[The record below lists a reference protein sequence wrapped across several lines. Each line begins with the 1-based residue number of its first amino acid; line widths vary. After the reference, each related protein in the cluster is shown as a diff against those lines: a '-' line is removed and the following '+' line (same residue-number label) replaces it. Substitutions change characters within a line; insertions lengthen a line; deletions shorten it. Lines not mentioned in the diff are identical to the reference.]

1 MTRLAAHFRVRR
13 RYSRSV
19 NLERDQHM
27 PESLDGYVVTPRGRG
42 SLKRIADSLSAD
54 NGPRAWTLTG
64 VYGTGKSAFANLLFA
79 LFGPNGAARERAT
92 SILDASD
99 DARRSTAVFR
109 SLPSSG
115 FVRAMAVCR
124 REPLEKSIMRA
135 LARAASDY
143 WARRPG
149 KKPSVVKK
157 IFEVWKLAESG
168 TQPDP
173 TEIPLLISGLAK
185 ASCSGV
191 LVVIDELGKAL
202 EYAAGAGS
210 ASDLYLLQQLAELP
224 ETSGHPPVLIV
235 GLLHQSFS
243 GYGSNLSVR
252 ERAEWEKVQGRFEDM
267 PFTESPDQL
276 LRLLAVAIDATP
288 PKEIASAISRDAQA
302 WFDRFAKLDDPYFAE
317 MMAAD
322 RIRALY
328 PLHPAAAVALAVLCT
343 RFGQNERSAFTFLAG
358 SESHSLASFLE
369 ERSITAEERP
379 LLRVEDVYDYF
390 LGASRLSTTTRV
402 RFHRWAEVQSAVLDA
417 RGASSEETT
426 ALKVIGTFN
435 LVASSG
441 PLRAS
446 RELVLTALC
455 SYPADS
461 KERDRWSRV
470 LRKLVRR
477 GVITYRKR
485 IDEYR
490 LWEGSDFDIDQA
502 TETHIPGDGASLAEL
517 LSRLVPL
524 PPVVAQRHSYETG
537 TLRYFDRVYLD
548 REEELQVLDPAAV
561 KGDGLLVY
569 WLTRR
574 APKPI
579 PTHLADGRP
588 IAVVV
593 REATPHLRSAGLEVA
608 ALESIDRTET
618 ALQTDGVARREVRR
632 RLSLARDSLESAL
645 NAVYGDD
652 SSRATWFGGRRNT
665 KEGFN
670 AALSTLC
677 DRVYHHGPVLWNEL
691 INRDELTS
699 QGARAQRELISALL
713 TNPAEARLGIEGF
726 GPDYSIYASVLE
738 KTGIHRNDG
747 RGWHFTPPSDGGLE
761 HLWQAV
767 EDFCLSARSERRALS
782 ELYDELASPP
792 FGVKRGVVPIV
803 IAAVLQYHHDDVS
816 VYHEG
821 SFLPILRPHHFEL
834 LVKRPGDFAVKH
846 FELRGMRWSLFRDLQ
861 ELLAE
866 GEPPGPQRVRNATLL
881 TVVRPLVKFAAGL
894 PSVTRKATDLGPESS
909 AVRDALL
916 TVTEPDDL
924 LFSALPRALGAEPL
938 GPGGRTTPA
947 ARDRFCNALV
957 AALRELQTYYDELLD
972 QCRQAI
978 RRAFGVRADITR
990 LREDLR
996 VRASYL
1002 VGAVIEPRLRS
1013 FVLAAADESA
1023 TDQEWIES
1031 LAMIIADRPVE
1042 SWGLDGLSLFE
1053 ASLPDFSR
1061 RFASLE
1067 SLHRDA
1073 IREGIEGFDARRIT
1087 ITEPSGEETSQLLWI
1102 DRQSRSVVD
1111 QYARRLHAELAQ
1123 VTDEG
1128 QRRAVLL
1135 TLIEDTFGRRAL
1147 DATDEAD
1154 DIVETERL
1162 GERHA

>member
-1 MTRLAAHFRVRR
+1 MTRLAAHFKVRR
-13 RYSRSV
+13 RYSRSI
-19 NLERDQHM
+19 NLERDQDV
-27 PESLDGYVVTPRGRG
+27 PESLDGYVVTPRARS
-42 SLKRIADSLSAD
+42 SLQRIADSLSAD
-54 NGPRAWTLTG
+54 TGPRAWTLTG

-79 LFGPNGAARERAT
+79 LFGPSGAARERAT
-92 SILDASD
+92 SLLDTSHD
-99 DARRSTAVFR
+99 EGRSLAVFKSR
-109 SLPSSG
+109 PSSG

-124 REPLEKSIMRA
+124 REPLEKSILRA
-135 LARAASDY
+135 LVRASSDY
-143 WARRPG
+143 WAQRPG
-149 KKPSVVKK
+149 KKPSVVKR
-157 IFEVWKLAESG
+157 ILAVWDLAESG
-168 TQPDP
+168 TPPDP

-185 ASCSGV
+185 ASRNGV
-191 LVVIDELGKAL
+191 LVLIDELGKAL

-210 ASDLYLLQQLAELP
+210 AGDLYLLQQLAELP

-243 GYGSNLSVR
+243 GYGSSLSVS

-276 LRLLAVAIDATP
+276 LRLLAVALDATP
-288 PKEIASAISRDAQA
+288 PKEIASAISLDAQA

-328 PLHPAAAVALAVLCT
+328 PLHPAAALALAALCT

-358 SESHSLASFLE
+358 AEAHSLASFLE
-369 ERSITAEERP
+369 ERSISAEERP

-390 LGASRLSTTTRV
+390 LGASRLSTTTRI
-402 RFHRWAEVQSAVLDA
+402 RFHRWTEIQSAVLDA
-417 RGASSEETT
+417 RGTSSEETT

-441 PLRAS
+441 PLRAH
-446 RELVLTALC
+446 RELVLMTLC
-455 SYPADS
+455 SSPDDS
-461 KERDRWSRV
+461 RERDRWSRV

-477 GVITYRKR
+477 GVITYRQLV
-485 IDEYR
+485 DEYR
-490 LWEGSDFDIDQA
+490 LWEGSDFDIDEA
-502 TETHIPGDGASLAEL
+502 MEAHIPGDRISLADL

-524 PPVVAQRHSYETG
+524 PPVVAQRHSYDTG
-537 TLRYFDRVYLD
+537 TLRYFDRVYVD
-548 REEELQVLDPAAV
+548 REEELQTLDPDVV
-561 KGDGLLVY
+561 KGDGLVVY
-569 WLTRR
+569 WLAHQ
-574 APKPI
+574 APKAI
-579 PTHLADGRP
+579 PPHLADGRP

-593 REATPHLRSAGLEVA
+593 RESTPRLRDACREVA
-608 ALESIDRTET
+608 ALESIDRTEI

-652 SSRATWFGGRRNT
+652 SSRATWVGGRRNT
-665 KEGFN
+665 EEGFN

-677 DRVYHHGPVLWNEL
+677 DRVYDRCPVLWNEL
-691 INRDELTS
+691 INRNELTS

-713 TNPAEARLGIEGF
+713 TNPTEPRLGIKGF
-726 GPDYSIYASVLE
+726 GPDYSIYTSVLE
-738 KTGIHRNDG
+738 RTGIHRNDG
-747 RGWHFTPPSDGGLE
+747 GGWHFAPPNDRGIE
-761 HLWQAV
+761 QLWQAV
-767 EDFCLSARSERRALS
+767 EDFCLSARSERRVLS

-792 FGVKRGVVPIV
+792 FGVKRGVIPIM

-834 LVKRPGDFAVKH
+834 LVKHPGDFAVKH
-846 FELRGMRWSLFRDLQ
+846 FELRGVRWSLFTDLQ
-861 ELLAE
+861 ELIAE
-866 GEPPGPQRVRNATLL
+866 GGPPGPQRVRNATLL
-881 TVVRPLVKFAAGL
+881 TVVRPLLRFAAGL
-894 PSVTRKATDLGPESS
+894 PSVTRQATDLGRDVS

-924 LFSALPRALGAEPL
+924 LFSALPRALGGEPL

-947 ARDRFCNALV
+947 TGNRFCKDLV
-957 AALRELQTYYDELLD
+957 AAVRELQTYYDELLD
-972 QCRQAI
+972 RCRHAI
-978 RRAFGVRADITR
+978 RGAFGVRADITR

-1023 TDQEWIES
+1023 TDQKWIES
-1031 LAMIIADRPVE
+1031 LAMIVADCPVE
-1042 SWGLDGLSLFE
+1042 SWSPDGLSLFE
-1053 ASLPDFSR
+1053 ASLPIFSR

-1067 SLHRDA
+1067 SLHREA

-1102 DRQSRSVVD
+1102 DRQSRSVVARC
-1111 QYARRLHAELAQ
+1111 ARRLRAELAR

-1147 DATDEAD
+1147 DETGESD
-1154 DIVETERL
+1154 DTVEKERL
-1162 GERHA
+1162 GKRHA